1 MSSEHLLKK
10 ENWQWLKIVLFLFL
24 FALLTNWP
32 GMSISPSTTS
42 ASSLTTSLRSC
53 RSCKCLRIWSI
64 QTNSRNRWCY
74 WWFAILCQVT
84 RYHWAPWRKKL
95 GKIFSVVFT
104 SDWFF
109 RREQRFSYKMNI
121 FSGLQFFNCM
131 HLISWLFFALRAHR
145 LTLSLPKSGDR
156 VELLVFQ

>member
-64 QTNSRNRWCY
+64 QTNSRWCY

-121 FSGLQFFNCM
+121 FCGLQFFNCM